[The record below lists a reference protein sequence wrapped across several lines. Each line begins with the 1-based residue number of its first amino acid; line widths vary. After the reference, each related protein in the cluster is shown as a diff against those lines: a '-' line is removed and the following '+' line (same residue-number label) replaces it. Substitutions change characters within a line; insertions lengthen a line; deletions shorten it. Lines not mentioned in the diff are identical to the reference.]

1 MTCCERVRAALTWR
15 RPDRVPVGE
24 FELSTLEPALAR
36 AGARPDSVGVVVGR
50 PGWKDRL
57 VRLAGPDRGGAFV
70 WAVVDGPFQGL
81 TAERG
86 LEGALLATLRSG
98 RAERVALFRD
108 RAARAAGQVREAL
121 ELGADGVVVGE
132 DVAYGGGLMLP
143 WDVVAGE
150 LAPLWA
156 ELAEAAMGWGSKG
169 LGSGTAGAEVRPLV
183 ALHCDSAAVR
193 LMDLAA
199 ETGFD
204 AFHPLEAGP
213 AAAAGAGWPGWVE
226 RCRDRLD
233 RYSGRLGL
241 WGGLPL
247 DLLTRGEA
255 AEVEALARCLG
266 DLGREGGLV
275 VGTTSGEVPAWVPV
289 ERLARAYAAVASGAG
304 EYGPCGREGATV
316 AHRR

>member
-1 MTCCERVRAALTWR
+1 MRMTCRERVRAALTWR

-24 FELSTLEPALAR
+24 FELSALEPALAR

-57 VRLAGPDRGGAFV
+57 VRLAGPDGGGAFV

-81 TAERG
+81 AAERG

-98 RAERVALFRD
+98 RAERAALFRD
-108 RAARAAGQVREAL
+108 GAARAAAQAREAL
-121 ELGADGVVVGE
+121 ALGADGVVVGE

-143 WDVVAGE
+143 WDLVAGE

-169 LGSGTAGAEVRPLV
+169 LGSGAAGAVRPLV
-183 ALHCDSAAVR
+183 ALHCDSATVG
-193 LMDLAA
+193 LMDVAA
-199 ETGFD
+199 QAGFD
-204 AFHPLEAGP
+204 AFHPLEPGS
-213 AAAAGAGWPGWVE
+213 AAAAGAGWPGRVE
-226 RCRDRLD
+226 RYGDRLD
-233 RYSGRLGL
+233 RYRGRLGL

-247 DLLTRGEA
+247 DLLARGEA
-255 AEVEALARCLG
+255 AQVEALARRLG

-275 VGTTSGEVPAWVPV
+275 VGTTSGEVPAWVPA
-289 ERLARAYAAVASGAG
+289 ERLAGAYAAVASGAA
-304 EYGPCGREGATV
+304 PT
-316 AHRR
+316 